1 MGEKQR
7 VIFIML
13 IFYIVGEWIL
23 KDTYNNKWK
32 VNVNK
37 EEERGVRIWTRC
49 NRKEYI
55 SCEIKTKRCYK

>member
-7 VIFIML
+7 VIIILL
-13 IFYIVGEWIL
+13 IFYIVGEWVL

-32 VNVNK
+32 INVNK
-37 EEERGVRIWTRC
+37 EEERGVRIWIRC